1 MTLNKIEEQTFAAEV
16 SSFIPKE
23 KEEVMQIV
31 TSTAGRKSKVKSQ
44 KSKRI
49 QYRLLG
55 DLSWLVYLRRS
66 VLVGWNKE
74 LKEELKEKKI

>member
-1 MTLNKIEEQTFAAEV
+1 MNIAPFFVCELALCSQTAGGRLSHILWSMA
-16 SSFIPKE
+16 ILLIL
-23 KEEVMQIV
+23 MAITMLI

-66 VLVGWNKE
+66 VLV
-74 LKEELKEKKI
+74 I